1 MRWLYLL
8 AASAATTFAPLSFAQ
23 LAPPNDAGVSMGHI
37 HLTVPDPDAQIKVW
51 VDVLGATASKLVA
64 PGLPPVA
71 NPLNLLKLPGIFIIV
86 TKAAATEGSNGSTV
100 NHIGFLVKDYPSL
113 EAKLAAANIPA
124 VFDNKK
130 NQMIVTF
137 PDQVRVEFNEDTAIT
152 APVVFHHI
160 HLMTPEPDALQA
172 WYVKTFGA
180 EASTRRNLPA
190 AKIPGGEV
198 DFLKAK
204 ETQVPTKGRTLDHI
218 GFEIKDLEAFC
229 KKLDADG
236 IKFDMPFRDVPAIGL
251 KIAFIIDPVGTRI
264 ELTQGLEGK

>member
-1 MRWLYLL
+1 MRWLRLL
-8 AASAATTFAPLSFAQ
+8 AACAATMFAPLAFAQ
-23 LAPPNDAGVSMGHI
+23 LAPPNDAGVSLGHI

-51 VDVLGATASKLVA
+51 VDVLGATTTKA
-64 PGLPPVA
+64 G
-71 NPLNLLKLPGIFIIV
+71 PLNLVKLPGIFIIV
-86 TKAAATEGSNGSTV
+86 TKADATEGSNGSTA
-100 NHIGFLVKDYPSL
+100 NHIGLLVKDYAAL
-113 EAKLAAANIPA
+113 ETKLAAANIPA

-130 NQMIVTF
+130 DQMIVTF
-137 PDQVRVEFNEDTAIT
+137 PDQVRVEFMGDPSIA

-160 HLMTPEPDALQA
+160 HLMTTDPAALQA

-204 ETQVPTKGRTLDHI
+204 DAPAPTKGRTLDHI
-218 GFEIKDLEAFC
+218 GFEIKDLDAFC
-229 KKLDADG
+229 KKLTAEG
-236 IKFDMPFRDVPAIGL
+236 MTFDMPYRDVPAIGL

>member
-1 MRWLYLL
+1 MRWLGLL
-8 AASAATTFAPLSFAQ
+8 AVTTASLFGQ
-23 LAPPNDAGVSMGHI
+23 LAPPNDAGVSLGHI

-51 VDVLGATASKLVA
+51 VDVLGATASKD
-64 PGLPPVA
+64 G
-71 NPLNLLKLPGIFIIV
+71 PLNLVKLPGIFIIV
-86 TKAAATEGSNGSTV
+86 TKANATEGSNGSTA
-100 NHIGFLVKDYPSL
+100 NHIGFLVKDYAAL
-113 EAKLAAANIPA
+113 ETKLAAANIPP

-130 NQMIVTF
+130 DQMIVTF
-137 PDQVRVEFNEDTAIT
+137 PDNVRIEFIADPSIG

-160 HLMTPEPDALQA
+160 HLMTTDPAALQA

-198 DFLKAK
+198 DFLMAK
-204 ETQVPTKGRTLDHI
+204 EAPAPTKGRTLDHI
-218 GFEIKDLEAFC
+218 GFEIKDLDAFC

-236 IKFDMPFRDVPAIGL
+236 MKFDMPFRDVPAIGL

>member
-1 MRWLYLL
+1 MRWLWL
-8 AASAATTFAPLSFAQ
+8 AVAAAALFCESTMLAQ
-23 LAPPNDAGVSMGHI
+23 LAPPNDAGVSTGHI
-37 HLTVPDPDAQIKVW
+37 HLTVPDPDVQIKVW
-51 VDVLGATASKLVA
+51 VDVLGATASKD
-64 PGLPPVA
+64 G
-71 NPLNLLKLPGIFIIV
+71 PLNLVKLPGIFIIV
-86 TKAAATEGSNGSTV
+86 TKANATEGSNGSTA
-100 NHIGFLVKDYPSL
+100 NHIGFLVKDYATL
-113 EAKLAAANIPA
+113 ETKLAAANIPA

-130 NQMIVTF
+130 DQAIVTF
-137 PDQVRVEFNEDTAIT
+137 PDNVRVEFNADPSIA
-152 APVVFHHI
+152 APVIFHHI
-160 HLMTPEPDALQA
+160 HLMTTDPDALQA

-204 ETQVPTKGRTLDHI
+204 EAPAPTKGRTLDHI

-236 IKFDMPFRDVPAIGL
+236 MKFDMPFRDVPAIGL